1 MRNIK
6 NSSLARCA
14 IVAMALL
21 LGQQAFGEK
30 WEGPTSGPVK
40 QAGKKVLFISQ
51 DFKNGGIST
60 AYRGFS
66 AAAAELGWDV
76 NVVDG
81 KSDAKTIHAAFLDAI
96 HSHQDAI
103 VLGGFQTDEF
113 KDVVAL
119 AKQSKIILAGWHAA
133 AEPGPSKDLFINI
146 ATESSE
152 VARMAADY
160 AIQSGSGNVGVII
173 FNDNRFG
180 VANAKTQ
187 RMKEIVEQCKKCKVL
202 AVENLL
208 ISNAGKDIP
217 AAVARLNKTYGK
229 AWTHTLA
236 INDVYFD
243 AMNFPLASIGRL
255 DIKNISAGDGSNV
268 ALSRIKGGLSQQ
280 IATVAEPTNMQG
292 WQLADELNRAF
303 AGVPPSGYVTKP
315 ILVTTQLLKQIGT
328 AAIDSEVPYE
338 KAYRSIWQ
346 VKAAEKQ

>member
-1 MRNIK
+1 MK
-6 NSSLARCA
+6 NFKNLSLTRCV

-21 LGQQAFGEK
+21 LGQQAFGQK

-40 QAGKKVLFISQ
+40 QAAKKVLFISQ

-76 NVVDG
+76 HVVDG
-81 KSDAKTIHAAFLDAI
+81 KSDAKTIHAAFLNAI
-96 HSHQDAI
+96 HSNQDAI

-133 AEPGPSKDLFINI
+133 AEPGATKDLFINI
-146 ATESSE
+146 GTETAD

-160 AIQSGSGNVGVII
+160 AIQSGRGPVGVII
-173 FNDNRFG
+173 FNDNRFD

-202 AVENLL
+202 AVENML
-208 ISNAGKDIP
+208 ISNAVRDIP
-217 AAVARLNKTYGK
+217 AAVVRLNQTYGK

-243 AMNFPLASIGRL
+243 AMNFPLVSIGRL
-255 DIKNISAGDGSNV
+255 DIQNISAGDGSNI
-268 ALSRIKGGLSQQ
+268 ALSRIKSGLSQQ

-303 AGVPPSGYVTKP
+303 AGVAPSGYVSKP
-315 ILVTTQLLKQIGT
+315 ILVTTQLLKKIGT
-328 AAIDSEVPYE
+328 AAIDSEIPYE
-338 KAYRSIWQ
+338 KAYRAIWQ
-346 VKAAEKQ
+346 VKAVEKP